1 AVVGVADEPVPETT
15 EVPAEPEPWA
25 AAVGALEGSPWA
37 VGVWVGVE
45 VPVAAV
51 AIPPAAAMAV
61 AVAVMSM
68 IGRIRMKRC
77 PFLRA
82 SG

>member
-1 AVVGVADEPVPETT
+1 AGVGVADEPVPETA

-37 VGVWVGVE
+37 VGVGVE

-51 AIPPAAAMAV
+51 AIPPAAAMAAAV